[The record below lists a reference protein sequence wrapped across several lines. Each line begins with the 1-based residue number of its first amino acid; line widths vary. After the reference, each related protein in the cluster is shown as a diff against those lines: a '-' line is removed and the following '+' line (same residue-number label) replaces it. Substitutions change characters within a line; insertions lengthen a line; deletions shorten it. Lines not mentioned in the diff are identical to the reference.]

1 MPISATTNAAAAT
14 LAPSS
19 RADRATNGSMAPWPI
34 ETRMVGPY
42 AGMMNP
48 RQPRSV
54 VTRANLADNRR
65 R

>member
-1 MPISATTNAAAAT
+1 
-14 LAPSS
+14 
-19 RADRATNGSMAPWPI
+19 
-34 ETRMVGPY
+34 MVGPY